1 MVTIKVRNRKHRIWV
16 LAKSNDK
23 IPKFNQTKTEF
34 YSDKYTAIVLSTS
47 TKEEMV
53 LRPVQKHM
61 NMLKSIL

>member
-34 YSDKYTAIVLSTS
+34 YSDTAIVLSTS